1 MLLEQA
7 VDTYN
12 YTALS
17 EPLRCELTVEQVEA
31 LVSELKTY
39 HTIYAPYFGN
49 AKQSEFSHH
58 YLSGLLDPEIAR
70 KSAEN
75 IALGTLGSESVR
87 QMQYFLGE
95 SRWSEA
101 DMIAEHRVQT
111 GVTLGRK
118 NGILIVDGSDIPKQ
132 GNDSVGVQRQWC
144 GELGKRANCQAGVFV
159 GYSSEAGYSLLDKR
173 LYLPQAWFSDAFA
186 AKRYTCRV
194 PAKLRFQTKNELAW
208 EMIEAIAQAETLPAR
223 WITMDEAFGKDTQL
237 LDRIDQE
244 TDYWYFAEVP
254 KNTRIW
260 LEAPE
265 TYIPQPSGRG
275 RPGTQPRLV
284 ANAPAAQTVEQIA
297 RQVPDEAWRPHA
309 LRPGSK
315 GLLLAQIVAIRVY
328 PARQGVPGAPGW
340 LILRRSLAD
349 PTDIHYFL
357 SNAPAEIAIDEL
369 AYVSAMR
376 WPIEII
382 FEQAKQ
388 LLGLN
393 EYETRTWFGWHH
405 HMTHVILAFGFL
417 ARTQAIFKTD
427 APALTLPQVV
437 DLLKSV
443 LPKPVFDAAAA
454 IKLLQYKQQRIAAA
468 KASHYKMQKIRIIDP
483 IIVTQ

>member
-1 MLLEQA
+1 MILEQA
-7 VDTYN
+7 VGNYD

-17 EPLRCELTVEQVEA
+17 VQPRFELTVEQVEA
-31 LVSELKTY
+31 LVNELKTY

-49 AKQSEFSHH
+49 AAQRTFSHH

-75 IALGTLGSESVR
+75 IALATLGSKSVR

-101 DMIAEHRVQT
+101 AVIAEHRVQT
-111 GVTLGRK
+111 GLTLGRK

-132 GNDSVGVQRQWC
+132 GDDSVGVQRQWC
-144 GELGKRANCQAGVFV
+144 GELGKTANCQAGVFV

-173 LYLPQAWFSDAFA
+173 FYLPETWFSDAFA
-186 AKRYTCRV
+186 AKRYACRV
-194 PAKLRFQTKNELAW
+194 PTDRRFQTKNELAW
-208 EMIEAIAQAETLPAR
+208 EMIEAVAQAGTLPVR
-223 WITMDEAFGKDTQL
+223 WVTMDEAFGKDTHL

-244 TDYWYFAEVP
+244 TDYYYFAEVP
-254 KNTRIW
+254 QNTHVW

-284 ANAPAAQTVEQIA
+284 ASAPAAQTVEQIA
-297 RQVPDEAWRPHA
+297 RQVPDEAWTTHA

-315 GLLLAQIVAIRVY
+315 GFLLAQMVALRIY
-328 PARQGVPGAPGW
+328 PSRQGLPGAPCW
-340 LILRRSLAD
+340 LILRRSLTD

-357 SNAPAEIAIDEL
+357 SNAPEETPMDEL
-369 AYVSAMR
+369 VYVAAMR

-454 IKLLQYKQQRIAAA
+454 IKLLQYKQQRIASA
-468 KASHYKMQKIRIIDP
+468 KMSHYNMQKTRTIDRI
-483 IIVTQ
+483 VATQ